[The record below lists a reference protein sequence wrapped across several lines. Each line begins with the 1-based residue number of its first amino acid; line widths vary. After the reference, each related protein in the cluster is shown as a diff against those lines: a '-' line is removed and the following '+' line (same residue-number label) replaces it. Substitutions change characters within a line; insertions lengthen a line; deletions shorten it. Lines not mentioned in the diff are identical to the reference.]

1 MELDE
6 QGRVVRRPPPPGH
19 RGAPDAPGFPEF
31 EHNQWTFEGQIE
43 RLSVFA
49 RGVGR
54 AQGLPRRA
62 GVILTLTLL
71 VPIAVGL
78 VVGAWSLIR

>member
-1 MELDE
+1 MELDD
-6 QGRVVRRPPPPGH
+6 QGRVVRRPPPPG
-19 RGAPDAPGFPEF
+19 RREAPERPGFPEF

-43 RLSVFA
+43 RLGVFA

-54 AQGLPRRA
+54 AQGAPRRI
-62 GVILTLTLL
+62 GVIVALAVLL
-71 VPIAVGL
+71 PFALGL